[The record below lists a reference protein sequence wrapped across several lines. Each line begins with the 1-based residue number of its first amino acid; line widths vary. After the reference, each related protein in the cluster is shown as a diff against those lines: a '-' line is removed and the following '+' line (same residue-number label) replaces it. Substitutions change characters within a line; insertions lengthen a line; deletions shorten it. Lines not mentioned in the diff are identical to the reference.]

1 MKKIILVILCSARP
15 CLFPDASFRREAPE
29 VDPAV
34 VLAVVLAVDT
44 FMGQTSVKVF
54 ITAVKSHRKVAF

>member
-1 MKKIILVILCSARP
+1 MKKLSLSFLCSAQP

-29 VDPAV
+29 EDP
-34 VLAVVLAVDT
+34 AVVLAVDT

-54 ITAVKSHRKVAF
+54 ITAVKKATGRWPF